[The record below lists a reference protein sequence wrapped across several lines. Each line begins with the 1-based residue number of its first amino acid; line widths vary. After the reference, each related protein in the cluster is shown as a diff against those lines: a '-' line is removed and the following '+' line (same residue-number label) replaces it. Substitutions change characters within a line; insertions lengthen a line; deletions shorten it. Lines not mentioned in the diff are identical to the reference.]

1 MESVLDSFRK
11 KVIKAREWAYPV
23 TWLTEHVRWF
33 RIALP
38 IVQLRLARET
48 SYRAEIGQFWI
59 KVFNNWKITTLI
71 VPTNPR
77 LDRVESAGNSQ
88 GHQVE
93 DISFDSQVWLESLFG
108 RIKWVKHMCSTSGRK
123 DEKACDLSWVWLQH
137 ATINSI
143 LPKWLIIPCSSA
155 SRRVRFYRG
164 KSYQS
169 LIP

>member
-1 MESVLDSFRK
+1 MFSTVQK

-71 VPTNPR
+71 VPTNPTGPSR
-77 LDRVESAGNSQ
+77 KCWQLSGTSL
-88 GHQVE
+88 VE

-123 DEKACDLSWVWLQH
+123 DEKACDLSWVRLQH